1 MLQTTLNFLVLTKF
15 ILKKKYFQYF
25 DDLFITKLQDAAS
38 STVRESKSV
47 SSREDRNAVQQV
59 IRAFQNSAT
68 LPPEIFFGTASS
80 FTTAGST
87 TTTSTTAPPASTQE
101 RNIQLIQF
109 STPGSGSP
117 GAARQKIDNSAALNS
132 PNDVFLN
139 DLEENEEQEEFFNE
153 TASNRGTAA
162 QPTTAGKSRQTDDAD
177 DIAEGF
183 TLSYDVSGEENEEDR
198 GGERRC

>member
-1 MLQTTLNFLVLTKF
+1 MLQTTLNFSVLTKF

-38 STVRESKSV
+38 PTVRESKSV

-80 FTTAGST
+80 FTTGLTT

-117 GAARQKIDNSAALNS
+117 EAAARQEIDNSSAALNS

-139 DLEENEEQEEFFNE
+139 DLEENEEQEELFNE
-153 TASNRGTAA
+153 S
-162 QPTTAGKSRQTDDAD
+162 TTAGNSRQTDDAD

-183 TLSYDVSGEENEEDR
+183 TLSYDVSGEESEEDR
-198 GGERRC
+198 GGERRR

>member
-1 MLQTTLNFLVLTKF
+1 M
-15 ILKKKYFQYF
+15 
-25 DDLFITKLQDAAS
+25 
-38 STVRESKSV
+38 
-47 SSREDRNAVQQV
+47 QQV

-87 TTTSTTAPPASTQE
+87 TTASTTAPPASTQE

-117 GAARQKIDNSAALNS
+117 EAAARQETDNSAALNS

-139 DLEENEEQEEFFNE
+139 DLEENEEQEELFNE
-153 TASNRGTAA
+153 S
-162 QPTTAGKSRQTDDAD
+162 TTAGKSRQTDDAD

-183 TLSYDVSGEENEEDR
+183 TLSYDVSGEKSEEDR
-198 GGERRC
+198 GGERRR